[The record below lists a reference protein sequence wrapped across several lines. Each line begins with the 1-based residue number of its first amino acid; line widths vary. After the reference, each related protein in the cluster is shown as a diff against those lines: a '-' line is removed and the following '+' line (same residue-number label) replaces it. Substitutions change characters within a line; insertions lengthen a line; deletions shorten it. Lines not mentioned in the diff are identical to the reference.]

1 MIFRYH
7 DPAMDAE
14 YYFEQKTAAAIQWEQ
29 ENYKGKCPYCGKPM
43 FEGAYDTAENWVY
56 DDDIDD
62 YSHEWCR
69 TLAQEEREEAEEA
82 FDDMLGHPMEML
94 AML

>member
-1 MIFRYH
+1 MLWRYA
-7 DPAMDAE
+7 DPALDEEAYRYEQDKKQERWEAE
-14 YYFEQKTAAAIQWEQ
+14 HYRGRCIH
-29 ENYKGKCPYCGKPM
+29 CGKPM

-56 DDDIDD
+56 DEDIDD

-82 FDDMLGHPMEML
+82 FDDMMGHPMEML